1 MECFVERVGA
11 GRRAQEL
18 RTQVFKLHVFKMQC
32 RANDRWRRAF
42 GRLLMGWIGLVVILG
57 GAKVMGQSASN
68 QHYEWVHYQQVD
80 KSQLAQFDQYLE
92 KALLPALNR
101 QGIEP
106 VGVFEEVP
114 SDASQTTTAIHL
126 LLPLDQSQQVFQ
138 VVPKLA
144 SDSQFLENAA
154 AYLNA
159 DPKKPFYGR
168 MRTEVLVAF
177 DCMPKLKVPSQT
189 AGRRDRLFELRTY
202 ESSNEKMGMLKV
214 EMFNNGEVPI
224 FLDCGIQPVFFG
236 QALLGDRLP
245 NLTYMT
251 VYDDSAARDAAW
263 IKFREHPEW
272 KKLSGVEK
280 YQGTVSKIHKTDLIP
295 RPYSQ
300 L

>member
-1 MECFVERVGA
+1 MMECFDERVRVEQGTKELSPPVVKCQFA
-11 GRRAQEL
+11 KKGGRASEIGWG
-18 RTQVFKLHVFKMQC
+18 VI
-32 RANDRWRRAF
+32 
-42 GRLLMGWIGLVVILG
+42 GRLLTGLAVILG
-57 GAKVMGQSASN
+57 GGKVMAQSASN

-80 KSQLAQFDQYLE
+80 KAQLAQFDQYLE

-101 QGIEP
+101 QGISP

-114 SDASQTTTAIHL
+114 ADAAQATTAIHL
-126 LLPLDQSQQVFQ
+126 LLPLEQSQQVFQ

-144 SDSQFLENAA
+144 GDSQFLETAA

-177 DCMPKLKVPSQT
+177 DCMPKLKVPSQK
-189 AGRRDRLFELRTY
+189 AERRDRLFELRTY

-251 VYDDSAARDAAW
+251 VYDNSAARDAAW

>member
-1 MECFVERVGA
+1 MMDCFVERVSERQGA
-11 GRRAQEL
+11 KEL
-18 RTQVFKLHVFKMQC
+18 KALFSEIQLAKIQGHAT
-32 RANDRWRRAF
+32 DRWRGAI
-42 GRLLMGWIGLVVILG
+42 GRVLMGLVVILG
-57 GAKVMGQSASN
+57 GGTAMGQSASN

-80 KSQLAQFDQYLE
+80 KAQLAQFDQYLE

-101 QGIEP
+101 QGISP

-114 SDASQTTTAIHL
+114 ADAAQATTAIHL
-126 LLPLDQSQQVFQ
+126 LLPLEQSQQVFQ

-144 SDSQFLENAA
+144 GDSQFLETAA

-177 DCMPKLKVPSQT
+177 DCMPKLKVPSQK
-189 AGRRDRLFELRTY
+189 AERRDRLFELRTY

-251 VYDDSAARDAAW
+251 VYDNSAARDAAW

>member
-1 MECFVERVGA
+1 MMECFDERVRVGQ
-11 GRRAQEL
+11 GTKEL
-18 RTQVFKLHVFKMQC
+18 SPPVVKCQVAKKGGQASEQGWGVI
-32 RANDRWRRAF
+32 
-42 GRLLMGWIGLVVILG
+42 GRLLTGLAVILG
-57 GAKVMGQSASN
+57 GGKVMGQSASN

-80 KSQLAQFDQYLE
+80 KAQLVQFDQYLE

-101 QGIEP
+101 QGISP

-114 SDASQTTTAIHL
+114 SDAAQATTAIHL
-126 LLPLDQSQQVFQ
+126 LLPLEQSQQVFQ

-144 SDSQFLENAA
+144 GDSQFLETAA

-177 DCMPKLKVPSQT
+177 DCMPKLKVPSQK
-189 AGRRDRLFELRTY
+189 AERRDRLFELRTY

-251 VYDDSAARDAAW
+251 VYDNSAARDAAW

>member
-1 MECFVERVGA
+1 
-11 GRRAQEL
+11 
-18 RTQVFKLHVFKMQC
+18 
-32 RANDRWRRAF
+32 
-42 GRLLMGWIGLVVILG
+42 
-57 GAKVMGQSASN
+57 MGQSASN

-80 KSQLAQFDQYLE
+80 KAQLVQFDQYLE

-101 QGIEP
+101 QGISP

-114 SDASQTTTAIHL
+114 SDAAQATTAIHL
-126 LLPLDQSQQVFQ
+126 LLPLEQSQQVFQ

-144 SDSQFLENAA
+144 GDSQFLETAA

-177 DCMPKLKVPSQT
+177 DCMPKLKVPSQK
-189 AGRRDRLFELRTY
+189 AERRDRLFELRTY

-251 VYDDSAARDAAW
+251 VYDNSAARDAAW

>member
-1 MECFVERVGA
+1 MECFDERVRVEQGTKELSPPVVKCQVA
-11 GRRAQEL
+11 KKGGRASEIGWG
-18 RTQVFKLHVFKMQC
+18 VI
-32 RANDRWRRAF
+32 
-42 GRLLMGWIGLVVILG
+42 GRLLTGLAVILG
-57 GAKVMGQSASN
+57 GGKVMGQSASN

-80 KSQLAQFDQYLE
+80 KAQLAQFDQYLE

-101 QGIEP
+101 QGISP

-114 SDASQTTTAIHL
+114 ADAAQATTAIHL
-126 LLPLDQSQQVFQ
+126 LLPLEQSQQVFQ

-144 SDSQFLENAA
+144 GDSQFLETAA

-177 DCMPKLKVPSQT
+177 DCMPKLKVPSQK
-189 AGRRDRLFELRTY
+189 AERRDRLFELRTY

-251 VYDDSAARDAAW
+251 VYDNSAARDAAW